1 MAIIDLVSRNEL
13 VDLDGP
19 RALNLHSLKFFV
31 LNDQVLP
38 FPHLVTACDVLPG
51 DRLAGFGVD
60 ILLTI
65 GKMNMVALGRV
76 VLTRRE
82 HVIALEPRGR
92 GLLGMTLRYPYEVR
106 DEQPYFGDIPE
117 LKLPKDM
124 MDLAS
129 HIVSNKSGHF
139 DPSHFEDRYE
149 NALID
154 LLKKK
159 EAGEKIT
166 PVRGAPPPRVVNLMD
181 ALRASIDAEKKK
193 APSTQARRPAKKR
206 AGQK

>member
-1 MAIIDLVSRNEL
+1 MGRLDRMAIIDLVSRNEL

-82 HVIALEPRGR
+82 HV
-92 GLLGMTLRYPYEVR
+92 
-106 DEQPYFGDIPE
+106 
-117 LKLPKDM
+117 
-124 MDLAS
+124 
-129 HIVSNKSGHF
+129 
-139 DPSHFEDRYE
+139 
-149 NALID
+149 
-154 LLKKK
+154 
-159 EAGEKIT
+159 
-166 PVRGAPPPRVVNLMD
+166 
-181 ALRASIDAEKKK
+181 RASIDAEKKK